1 MKDRSW
7 PSEKRNGAISAEQR
21 IKGSKTHQVKEFRLR
36 EEGKKKLRRRTGGT
50 LLDRTDRVPFS
61 PIKMAHFLAGP
72 DTRASHTGNN
82 VSGPHMPYRF
92 RYAQHIS
99 QDCVRKILQ
108 IRYRKK
114 LGELAFAPHTPRCYT
129 ARCGVAAGASGQPP

>member
-72 DTRASHTGNN
+72 DSLLTAPFEYQKRS
-82 VSGPHMPYRF
+82 
-92 RYAQHIS
+92 
-99 QDCVRKILQ
+99 
-108 IRYRKK
+108 
-114 LGELAFAPHTPRCYT
+114 APHVPIELSLRQGI
-129 ARCGVAAGASGQPP
+129 APPNTLSRRSFSKIAEDA

>member
-1 MKDRSW
+1 MNDRSW
-7 PSEKRNGAISAEQR
+7 PSENRNGAISAEQR

-72 DTRASHTGNN
+72 DKGYRVDTQGRLKYCHDSPMSSSLKAWVETEESQPEVLPELPRILVNARN
-82 VSGPHMPYRF
+82 YFVSFFSSLRIPP
-92 RYAQHIS
+92 I
-99 QDCVRKILQ
+99 
-108 IRYRKK
+108 
-114 LGELAFAPHTPRCYT
+114 TPT
-129 ARCGVAAGASGQPP
+129 

>member
-61 PIKMAHFLAGP
+61 PIKMAHFSTGP
-72 DTRASHTGNN
+72 DRN
-82 VSGPHMPYRF
+82 
-92 RYAQHIS
+92 
-99 QDCVRKILQ
+99 
-108 IRYRKK
+108 
-114 LGELAFAPHTPRCYT
+114 ELLTDWSRCREVVEHYEIN
-129 ARCGVAAGASGQPP
+129 